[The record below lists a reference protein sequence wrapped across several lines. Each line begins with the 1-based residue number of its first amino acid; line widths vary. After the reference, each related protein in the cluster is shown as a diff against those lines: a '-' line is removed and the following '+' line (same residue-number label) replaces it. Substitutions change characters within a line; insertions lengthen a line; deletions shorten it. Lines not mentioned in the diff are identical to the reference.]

1 MKTGK
6 EKETE
11 EHSIGYG
18 SVATDSVLVRWAH
31 RDKNSV
37 FVFVFQFGIEST
49 EKYLKELTA

>member
-1 MKTGK
+1 MTSG
-6 EKETE
+6 KETE
-11 EHSIGYG
+11 KRHSIGHG

-49 EKYLKELTA
+49 KKY